1 MTFSCWTDK
10 ANMVRRI
17 ARIKAIRTGRLELEF
32 DRFGG
37 RVGVL
42 TLVDLEHPSNRH
54 APRRGARLKYREIFR
69 NALRRQFV
77 DWKLVEL
84 SAEQDLE
91 HSLSPSFPR
100 ALLKKGNSAW
110 AAIGAGQESLD
121 PDGALS
127 FGLIWLD
134 YLRKRETKLGVEGLA
149 IFLVSGSEATTC
161 HRVRHLDPRRA
172 CYRVFVHHPDG
183 LEDAVDPR
191 DYTNLNTRLE
201 HTATGQT
208 SEEDGW
214 LEWLESIDG
223 VARAEHSDG
232 SISLSVRGL
241 EFARTKDGQLLFG
254 LDRRKQV
261 ATKAHLPEIADLAR
275 GIATMRSA
283 MASDRANPLYR
294 LQPEAWLESQVRAN
308 VQQIESTLRPHP
320 VYGQVPQFAGGQR
333 GVIDLLSVDDV
344 GRMAVL
350 ELKAAADIHL
360 PLQALDYWM
369 RVKWHLEQGDF
380 TRTGYFPGV
389 ALSSKLPRLFL
400 IAPALDFHPSNET
413 VLAYLA
419 PEIQVERIGIGIE
432 WRQELRIMFR
442 SSLKKPWR
450 SQSFGS

>member
-1 MTFSCWTDK
+1 
-10 ANMVRRI
+10 MVRRI
-17 ARIKAIRTGRLELEF
+17 ARVKAIRKGRLELEF
-32 DRFGG
+32 ARFGG

-42 TLVDLEHPSNRH
+42 ALIDLDHPANRD
-54 APRRGARLKYREIFR
+54 APRRGARLKYREVFR

-100 ALLKKGNSAW
+100 ALLRKGNSAW
-110 AAIGAGQESLD
+110 AAIGAGEESLD
-121 PDGALS
+121 PDAALS

-161 HRVRHLDPRRA
+161 HRVRHLDPHRA
-172 CYRVFVHHPDG
+172 CYRVFVHHSDG

-191 DYTNLNTRLE
+191 DYTNLNTRLD
-201 HTATGQT
+201 HTGTGQT

-214 LEWLESIDG
+214 LEWLASIDD
-223 VARAEHSDG
+223 VARREHSDG

-254 LDRRKQV
+254 LDRRKQI

-283 MASDRANPLYR
+283 MASDRTNPLYR
-294 LQPEAWLESQVRAN
+294 LQPEAWLESQVRGN
-308 VQQIESTLRPHP
+308 LQQLESTLRPRP

-344 GRMAVL
+344 GRLAVL

-380 TRTGYFPGV
+380 ARAGYFPGV

-432 WRQELRIMFR
+432 WRQELRVMFR

-450 SQSFGS
+450 SQSSGN